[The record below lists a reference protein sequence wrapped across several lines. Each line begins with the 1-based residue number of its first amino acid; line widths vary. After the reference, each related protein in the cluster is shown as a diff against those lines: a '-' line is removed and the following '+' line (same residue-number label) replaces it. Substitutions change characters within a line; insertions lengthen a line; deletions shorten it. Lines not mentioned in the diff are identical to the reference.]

1 MARMITVDRD
11 YVMSK
16 YKLHKLKDIED
27 LVSQAVEVN
36 IPFNNPITGFCAFTH
51 KAGIHAK
58 AILNNPSTYEII
70 NPADFGMSRY
80 VHFASR
86 LTGWNAIKSR
96 AMQLNIEMTD
106 EEYKQCTIKIKA
118 MADIRQLA
126 VDDVDSVIR
135 SFHRNI
141 QGENVP
147 LLHGLTAEEE
157 KKFQQKQEEL
167 GQEPG
172 KRELDRVVDEQV
184 ETERVL
190 KKAKTNGITASA

>member
-1 MARMITVDRD
+1 MARMIAVDRE
-11 YVMSK
+11 YVVSK

-70 NPADFGMSRY
+70 DPADFGMSRY

-96 AMQLNIEMTD
+96 AQQLNVNMTD
-106 EEYKQCTIKIKA
+106 AEFKQCTTKVSP
-118 MADIRQLA
+118 IRQP
-126 VDDVDSVIR
+126 DFSC
-135 SFHRNI
+135 SF
-141 QGENVP
+141 
-147 LLHGLTAEEE
+147 
-157 KKFQQKQEEL
+157 
-167 GQEPG
+167 
-172 KRELDRVVDEQV
+172 
-184 ETERVL
+184 
-190 KKAKTNGITASA
+190 